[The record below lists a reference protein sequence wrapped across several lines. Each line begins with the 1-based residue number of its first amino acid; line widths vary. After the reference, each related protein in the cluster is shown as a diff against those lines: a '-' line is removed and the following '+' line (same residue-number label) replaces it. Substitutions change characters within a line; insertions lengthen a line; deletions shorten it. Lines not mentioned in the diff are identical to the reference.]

1 MSYRF
6 KSEGIDEVMKAVA
19 ELEDKAMFVAA
30 QSLYEGAGVMADE
43 VSKAAKTIR
52 TAPFH
57 YVAVP
62 GVITRLPSPEEKEI
76 LLKSGAVG
84 VARFRKTLGAIDTSV
99 GYNAAGYAPV
109 NWNHMRSSARTNYK
123 AVSLKGHAVN
133 ASSFLQA
140 IRNRGGSEK
149 YGIDANIGK
158 GAQNMKPIGV
168 IANAINSGTSFMK
181 KQPFIRK
188 AVKKATPKAEAAI
201 IERAESLINTILSE
215 NQVGGKTA

>member
-6 KSEGIDEVMKAVA
+6 KSEGVTEIMKAVG
-19 ELEDKAMFVAA
+19 ELGDKAMFVAA
-30 QSLYEGAGVMADE
+30 QALYDGAGVMADE
-43 VSKAAKTIR
+43 VSQSAKSIR

-62 GVITRLPSPEEKEI
+62 EAVTRLPSPEEKDI
-76 LLKSGAVG
+76 LLQSGAVG
-84 VARFRKTLGAIDTSV
+84 VAKFRKRLGSVDTSV

-123 AVSLKGHAVN
+123 AATFKGRN
-133 ASSFLQA
+133 ITASSTLQW
-140 IRNRGGSEK
+140 IRNQGGSEK
-149 YGIDANIGK
+149 YGASADIGK

-201 IERAESLINTILSE
+201 IATAERLIDTILSE
-215 NQVGGKTA
+215 NNVGGKSA

>member
-6 KSEGIDEVMKAVA
+6 KSEGVTEIMKAVG
-19 ELEDKAMFVAA
+19 ELGDKAMFVAA
-30 QSLYEGAGVMADE
+30 HSLYEGAGVMADE
-43 VSKAAKTIR
+43 ISKSAKTIR

-62 GVITRLPSPEEKEI
+62 GVITRLPSPEEKDI
-76 LLKSGAVG
+76 LLQSGTVG
-84 VARFRKTLGAIDTSV
+84 VAKFRKKLGAVDTSV

-123 AVSLKGHAVN
+123 AVSLKGHEVN
-133 ASSFLQA
+133 ASSFLKA

-149 YGIDANIGK
+149 YGVGADIGK

-201 IERAESLINTILSE
+201 IETAERLIETILSE
-215 NQVGGKTA
+215 NNVGGKSA

>member
-1 MSYRF
+1 MPYRF
-6 KSEGIDEVMKAVA
+6 KSEGVEDVMKIVA
-19 ELEDKAMFVAA
+19 DLGDKAEFIAA
-30 QSLYEGAGVMADE
+30 QALFEGAGEMADAVTAE
-43 VSKAAKTIR
+43 AKKIR

-62 GVITRLPSPEEKEI
+62 GAITRMPSPEEKQI
-76 LLKSGAVG
+76 LLDSGAMG
-84 VARFRKTLGAIDTSV
+84 ISKFRKTLGAIDTSV
-99 GYNAAGYAPV
+99 GYNGAGYAPV

-123 AVSLKGHAVN
+123 AVKLKGHEVN

-140 IRNRGGSEK
+140 LRRSGGSNE
-149 YGIDANIGK
+149 YGISADIGK

-188 AVKKATPKAEAAI
+188 GFKKGTKKAEAAI
-201 IERAESLINTILSE
+201 ISRAESLINQIIEKKEGIS
-215 NQVGGKTA
+215 A

>member
-6 KSEGIDEVMKAVA
+6 KSEGVNEIMKAVKD
-19 ELEDKAMFVAA
+19 LGDKAMFVAA

-62 GVITRLPSPEEKEI
+62 GAATRLPSPEEKEI
-76 LLKSGAVG
+76 LLSNKAVG
-84 VARFRKTLGAIDTSV
+84 VAKFRKNLGAIDTSV

-123 AVSLKGHAVN
+123 AATFKGSN
-133 ASSFLQA
+133 ITKSSTLQW
-140 IRNRGGSEK
+140 IRNQGGSEK
-149 YGIDANIGK
+149 YGLSADIGK

-188 AVKKATPKAEAAI
+188 AVKKATPKAEEAI
-201 IERAESLINTILSE
+201 IARAESLINSILQE
-215 NQVGGKTA
+215 NNVGGKTA

>member
-1 MSYRF
+1 MAYRF
-6 KSEGIDEVMKAVA
+6 KSEGVNEIMKAVQ
-19 ELEDKAMFVAA
+19 ELGDKAMFVAA
-30 QSLYEGAGVMADE
+30 HSLYEGAGVMADE
-43 VSKAAKTIR
+43 ITKSAKTIR

-62 GVITRLPSPEEKEI
+62 GAITRLPSPEEKEI
-76 LLKSGAVG
+76 LLQNGAVG
-84 VARFRKTLGAIDTSV
+84 VAKFRKKLGAVDTSV
-99 GYNAAGYAPV
+99 GYNASGYAPV

-123 AVSLKGHAVN
+123 AVRLKGHEVN

-140 IRNRGGSEK
+140 LRNSGGSEK
-149 YGIDANIGK
+149 YGVSADIGK

-188 AVKKATPKAEAAI
+188 AANSGSPKAMAAMKAK
-201 IERAESLINTILSE
+201 IEKAFEDMN
-215 NQVGGKTA
+215 K